1 MNSTFKVVFNK
12 VRGALMVVNEVTS
25 SVQSGKTAAVTVAA
39 IGAMAAGSA
48 LAADLGH
55 FTEADSGK
63 TFVVESYLGNNL
75 GRWDGRDITLDGQT
89 DVTIQSSGMTFGKVI
104 GKDATINFVND
115 RADGMSTGLLIDG
128 KIDPVHTY
136 STGPMTVKVKKM
148 TVTNNPKSRT
158 GWLYNQPV
166 PYFLRVAAR

>member
-75 GRWDGRDITLDGQT
+75 GRWDGRDIRKLFKTP
-89 DVTIQSSGMTFGKVI
+89 IFERWGKQFCL
-104 GKDATINFVND
+104 N
-115 RADGMSTGLLIDG
+115 
-128 KIDPVHTY
+128 
-136 STGPMTVKVKKM
+136 
-148 TVTNNPKSRT
+148 
-158 GWLYNQPV
+158 
-166 PYFLRVAAR
+166 